1 MTCTLGIDHGSKRI
15 GLAVSDPGGKVALP
29 AGTLESRG
37 FERDLAAI
45 RAIVEE
51 RQVERIVV
59 GLPIHMD
66 GRSGPQAEAARAFA
80 ERLAEELGLP
90 VDTMD
95 ERWTTKEA
103 ERALRATGRK
113 GKKKRAVIDSVAAT
127 ILLRTYLEREGGG

>member
-1 MTCTLGIDHGSKRI
+1 VTCTLGIDHGSKRI
-15 GLAVSDPGGKVALP
+15 GLAVSDPGGKIALP

-80 ERLAEELGLP
+80 ERLAGELGLP